1 LILLHALLF
10 SEYHIYCCNLS
21 YRAFIYAWARTGGRE
36 GAIKADYYLHVML
49 TDFEEGFSD
58 VLPKTRTFNAV
69 IEAWLRSDLNDSV
82 QKILHI
88 LKRMENLS
96 SESLPNERSYTN
108 FIRALSSS
116 KVPLRANK
124 AYNVIKRMN
133 LMVEKGNRYA
143 RPTEFS
149 YNAVL
154 SACANDVGNEEA
166 FDIAIKA
173 FGELTKNSKPD
184 SVSYNNLLRV
194 CLLLDENKRKSIAKA
209 AFKQCSN
216 QGFVKRNTIYVLRDL
231 LSDEDFYSLTG
242 TLFVDNAFENIP
254 IEWKRNAE
262 AKATRRKPRGRN

>member
-1 LILLHALLF
+1 
-10 SEYHIYCCNLS
+10 
-21 YRAFIYAWARTGGRE
+21 
-36 GAIKADYYLHVML
+36 ML

-88 LKRMENLS
+88 LKRMEKLS

-116 KVPLRANK
+116 NVPLRANK

-154 SACANDVGNEEA
+154 AACANDIGNEEA

-194 CLLLDENKRKSIAKA
+194 CLLLDGNKRKNVAKA
-209 AFKQCSN
+209 TFKQCSN

-231 LSDEDFYSLTG
+231 LSDEDFYSFTG
-242 TLFVDNAFENIP
+242 TLSVDNAFENIP
-254 IEWKRNAE
+254 IEWKR
-262 AKATRRKPRGRN
+262 KL